1 MLGGMLGRTV
11 LLLALAG
18 CSHPSPSPEP
28 LSHVAPASPHL
39 SWPTPGQVPA
49 LARVYYRSLG
59 VIHATSDDPGAAD
72 TPLLASL
79 RPCQIEPAR
88 PLEHRG
94 FTKFFPGLRFF
105 VSSCDDGS
113 YAVVSIDENRRVRLV
128 SLEPHERLP
137 AVAWDEAT
145 SGPVVIVKLDDVQL
159 FASAFGSLTFLQTVS
174 PSLLTVRESSG
185 TGQFAGTHYYEVH
198 APTFEVTL
206 ASEDK
211 RNYSVASFGRSR

>member
-1 MLGGMLGRTV
+1 MLGRTV

-18 CSHPSPSPEP
+18 CSHPSPKP
-28 LSHVAPASPHL
+28 LSQVARASPHL

-49 LARVYYRSLG
+49 LTRAYYRSLG
-59 VIHATSDDPGAAD
+59 VIHATSDNPDAAD

-94 FTKFFPGLRFF
+94 FQKFFPGLRFF
-105 VSSCDDGS
+105 ASSCEDGS
-113 YAVVSIDENRRVRLV
+113 YAVVSIDEHRRVRLV

-145 SGPVVIVKLDDVQL
+145 SGPVVIVKPDDVQL
-159 FASAFGSLTFLQTVS
+159 FASAFGALTYLQSVA

-185 TGQFAGTHYYEVH
+185 TGHFAGTHYYEAH
-198 APTFEVTL
+198 APTFEVTI
-206 ASEDK
+206 ASEDN